1 MLIGFYIVYISYS
14 YMKVAYS
21 FITSTSPNIRA
32 EGVQDPVL
40 LHTFLNTFGHSV
52 EKNSLL
58 KK

>member
-1 MLIGFYIVYISYS
+1 
-14 YMKVAYS
+14 MKVAYS

-40 LHTFLNTFGHSV
+40 LHIFLNTFGHSV